1 MSDQINE
8 TTATPVDDDEAKVLG
23 MSDAE
28 VMNMTE
34 PAPALSGSKPEA
46 EVESKAETAP
56 TTPVVEEKPVEEQK
70 AETPADEAVLNAK
83 DEEVDKKTEKKGE
96 EKPADAAAET
106 KPEDDKKE
114 PETQEAPDYKGF
126 YDKIMAPIKASN
138 RTLQVK
144 SVDEAVKLMQ
154 FGADYTRRMQQLR
167 PNLKLMKM
175 LQNNDLLSEEKL
187 TFLIDLDKNNPD
199 AVNKFLK
206 DRNIDPLDLDPQSE
220 KEYKP
225 GNHSVSDAEMVFNQ
239 QLDELKSTQQGKETI
254 THIERDWDQQSI
266 EMLYKEPEIM
276 KLIDEQRA
284 DGIASQITAEL
295 DRRKMLGQIPAHVP
309 FLTAYQAIGA
319 ELHQAGKLLSYGKP
333 TLQQPQQVPPGQPQQ
348 QAPQAPV
355 QQRQVLES
363 RPANQKPVV
372 RNNAAAKAAAPVRT
386 TPGKPAPVDFNP
398 LAMSDAEFEKHAG
411 SFKI

>member
-1 MSDQINE
+1 MADQVTE
-8 TTATPVDDDEAKVLG
+8 TQETELEDDKHLA

-28 VMNMTE
+28 ITNMVE
-34 PAPALSGSKPEA
+34 PLPSGSKEE
-46 EVESKAETAP
+46 EVAAA
-56 TTPVVEEKPVEEQK
+56 PVEETSAEEGK
-70 AETPADEAVLNAK
+70 ETPAEVVEDKPEEDVLNTK
-83 DEEVDKKTEKKGE
+83 DEDLDKKKDEKKDEGKKPE
-96 EKPADAAAET
+96 EKPADGEA
-106 KPEDDKKE
+106 KPEGAKAE

-144 SVDEAVKLMQ
+144 NVDEAVKLMQ

-225 GNHSVSDAEMVFNQ
+225 GNHSVSDAEMAFNS
-239 QLDELKSTQQGKETI
+239 QLDDLKSTQQGRETI
-254 THIERDWDQQSI
+254 NHIERDWDQQSI

-284 DGIASQITAEL
+284 DGIFSQITTEL
-295 DRRKMLGQIPAHVP
+295 DRRKMLGQVPAHVP

-333 TLQQPQQVPPGQPQQ
+333 TLQQPQQVPPGQSHQ

-386 TPGKPAPVDFNP
+386 SPGKPAPVDFNP
-398 LAMSDAEFEKHAG
+398 LAMSDDEFEKHTG